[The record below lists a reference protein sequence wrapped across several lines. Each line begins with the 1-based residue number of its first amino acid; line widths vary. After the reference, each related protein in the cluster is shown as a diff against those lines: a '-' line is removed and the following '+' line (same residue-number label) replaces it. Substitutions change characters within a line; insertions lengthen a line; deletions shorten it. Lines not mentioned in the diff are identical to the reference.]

1 LPQGNFREKGER
13 HHNLE
18 NAEMPLIEHLS
29 ELRKRIT
36 IALVFVLAAFV
47 IVFNYSEDLF
57 GFLTFPLKSELKIH
71 YRSPYIELIT
81 KAHYPP
87 LVFLKPAEAFWM
99 HLKVSFVG
107 ALIVSLPVIF
117 YQLWRFVSPGLLHKE
132 RKYVLPF
139 VTMATG
145 LFLAG
150 AFFCFIIVL
159 PFAMTFLLGYK
170 TEHLT
175 PMLSVGDYIDFC
187 LKFILAFGLIFELP
201 LGIIFLA
208 RFGLVSPK
216 TLAKNRKFAVLF
228 AFILAAILT
237 PTPDVFNQT
246 LMAVPIIIL
255 YEIGILLARILYKK
269 RENA

>member
-1 LPQGNFREKGER
+1 M
-13 HHNLE
+13 E

-36 IALVFVLAAFV
+36 IALVFLLVAFV
-47 IVFNYSEDLF
+47 VVFNYSEDLF
-57 GFLTFPLKSELKIH
+57 GLLTFPLKSGIRII
-71 YRSPYIELIT
+71 YRRPYIELIK
-81 KAHYPP
+81 KASYPP

-99 HLKVSFVG
+99 HLKVSFVA
-107 ALIVSLPVIF
+107 ALIVSLPAIF
-117 YQLWRFVSPGLLHKE
+117 YQLWRFVSPGLLPKE

-139 VTMATG
+139 VATATG

-150 AFFCFIIVL
+150 ASFCFVVVL

-228 AFILAAILT
+228 AFVLGAVLT
-237 PTPDVFNQT
+237 PTPDAFNQT

-255 YEIGILLARILYKK
+255 YEIGILLARFLYRK